1 VNTRLLKAVAG
12 ADRLSARLLD
22 PDEEPMTEAQ
32 WLRSNGP
39 GRMVTQL
46 CGIAYYPR
54 RPGASPAD
62 VAGRW
67 ARLFGCASLRATW
80 AALGPGS
87 ESKYPEALAC
97 VEAAEGYLDGD
108 VTEERMN
115 DVGDVCSR
123 RDDVKPYSPIW
134 WPAASVTLVGIP
146 ALLLSPAENA
156 VTYRHRSLSASSQ
169 ADILRD
175 VVGCY
180 WRPWFRE
187 GETPGPTT
195 SAYDVLPAEVLS
207 RGDGRVRNIAGEMYK
222 TRDFSAAS
230 ILADALTE
238 AGVTG
243 VRRARFGDGGGDERG
258 PLAGERVF
266 PPDAVSGV
274 RRARFGDVPRES
286 DLSGVRRVRRRPPP
300 DPGAPAF
307 RQTPLPGLLG
317 DRPVDRE
324 VTPGGATRMKPKRL
338 TTDEMNECAMTV
350 CRLADTIQLYEQ
362 TQELRERVKV
372 FEAAVWFPRL
382 QAVVNGTD
390 ARGMSGACRDVKVMT
405 WCCAGRCLIQLTRG
419 DEKPWSRDNAHVAC
433 HMGPMGV
440 QHVDAEY
447 VDALKLIHTATRYG
461 AEMTLT
467 RDDAVTIG

>member
-123 RDDVKPYSPIW
+123 RDDVKPYSTIW

-243 VRRARFGDGGGDERG
+243 GRC
-258 PLAGERVF
+258 
-266 PPDAVSGV
+266 
-274 RRARFGDVPRES
+274 RE
-286 DLSGVRRVRRRPPP
+286 
-300 DPGAPAF
+300 
-307 RQTPLPGLLG
+307 
-317 DRPVDRE
+317 
-324 VTPGGATRMKPKRL
+324 
-338 TTDEMNECAMTV
+338 
-350 CRLADTIQLYEQ
+350 
-362 TQELRERVKV
+362 
-372 FEAAVWFPRL
+372 
-382 QAVVNGTD
+382 
-390 ARGMSGACRDVKVMT
+390 
-405 WCCAGRCLIQLTRG
+405 CAGRGSVTEEVTNEALSRANGYSPLTRCRECAG
-419 DEKPWSRDNAHVAC
+419 RGSVTYHESRTCRGCGGSGVAPHPILAHLRSDKPHYRGCWVID
-433 HMGPMGV
+433 
-440 QHVDAEY
+440 
-447 VDALKLIHTATRYG
+447 L
-461 AEMTLT
+461 LT
-467 RDDAVTIG
+467 GR